1 MKKTLQF
8 KAEGTKYDMIVY
20 AVSMATDAN
29 LILACETSENSDIV
43 LLFTDQTVFDYVWK
57 LQTLQ
62 FIIAYNSKQHQSR
75 QKKRNVS
82 GYIER
87 QTNSIEIKV

>member
-1 MKKTLQF
+1 MKKKLQF

-29 LILACETSENSDIV
+29 LVLVCQTSENSDIG
-43 LLFTDQTVFDYVWK
+43 LLFTDQIVFDYVWK

-62 FIIAYNSKQHQSR
+62 FVIAYNSKQHQSK
-75 QKKRNVS
+75 QKKAL
-82 GYIER
+82 
-87 QTNSIEIKV
+87 